1 MSHQEKV
8 EKKSLERNLL
18 AEKDLKACTDTMIL
32 IHDSSFISMKEKL
45 SNKKFNLF
53 YLNLF
58 HKNLSPFKK
67 ANNCS
72 SEEKNKLKKI
82 INLREGDKPE
92 KINYSS
98 SINLRELFEE
108 TKIEEIMKQINKN

>member
-8 EKKSLERNLL
+8 EKNSLERNLL
-18 AEKDLKACTDTMIL
+18 PEKDLKACTDAMIL
-32 IHDSSFISMKEKL
+32 IHDSSSISMKEKL

-53 YLNLF
+53 HLDLF
-58 HKNLSPFKK
+58 HENLSPFKK
-67 ANNCS
+67 ANNWS
-72 SEEKNKLKKI
+72 FEKNKVKKI
-82 INLREGDKPE
+82 INSREGDKPE

-98 SINLRELFEE
+98 SINLRELIEE